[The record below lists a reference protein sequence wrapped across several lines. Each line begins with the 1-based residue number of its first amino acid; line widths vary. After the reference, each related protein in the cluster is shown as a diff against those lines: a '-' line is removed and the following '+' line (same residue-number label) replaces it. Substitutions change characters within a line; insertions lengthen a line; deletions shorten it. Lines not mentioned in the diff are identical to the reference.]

1 MSQEKWMTSVF
12 ELWIV
17 QKGNLLPKKTK
28 KTRRKNWV
36 DAHER
41 YKLFDMINVE
51 ND

>member
-1 MSQEKWMTSVF
+1 MSQVKWMTSVF

-17 QKGNLLPKKTK
+17 QKGNLLPKKK

-51 ND
+51 NE